1 MNLKLYFA
9 TKGINEYPIF
19 MYAVIGMQFYR
30 KVSKW
35 EGDVTYC
42 TNLSSSSMMKHEATC
57 FSHVLANRKSD
68 RLSAKQLAK
77 IEWWSK

>member
-19 MYAVIGMQFYR
+19 RYAVIGMQFYR

-35 EGDVTYC
+35 EGDVTY
-42 TNLSSSSMMKHEATC
+42 
-57 FSHVLANRKSD
+57 
-68 RLSAKQLAK
+68 
-77 IEWWSK
+77 